1 MTATTHPIMMLL
13 QDYLQFRMKL
23 GGGTGTGDAGG
34 EEEEEEPL
42 QMLET
47 PFTRSLPP
55 AVFSYLSV
63 YKSIPAFLAAVSLDI
78 FDKQTVAGTTIG

>member
-1 MTATTHPIMMLL
+1 MICWSL

-23 GGGTGTGDAGG
+23 GGGGGGGGGGD
-34 EEEEEEPL
+34 EDEEEEPL

-55 AVFSYLSV
+55 AVFSYLSL

-78 FDKQTVAGTTIG
+78 FDKQTVAGTTVG